1 MKDPMKEIE
10 TDKKVYLFH
19 NVIHDIYLFTNA
31 TNYPEAMDTFDKC
44 WFENRK
50 EWRIFLECGSQP
62 N

>member
-10 TDKKVYLFH
+10 TDNNVYMFH

-31 TNYPEAMDTFDKC
+31 PNYPEAMDTFDKC
-44 WFENRK
+44 WFENEK
-50 EWRIFLECGSQP
+50 NGVYFKCGSQP

>member
-10 TDKKVYLFH
+10 TDNNVYMFH
-19 NVIHDIYLFTNA
+19 NVILNIYLFTNA
-31 TNYPEAMDTFDKC
+31 TNYSDAMDIFDKC